1 MPAKSVDPGI
11 DEEREQEAVEGAAH
25 RDPREEGEGELDPA
39 HLAAA
44 GLTARAYP
52 GSQQAGGP
60 ESRCGSDQRA
70 VMPSGVGQRR
80 ANSYSA
86 VWAMPSGSGPGR
98 EAVLISDL
106 VLMYVSTH
114 PHMESYMAVVT
125 TIGLTRRF
133 GAITAL
139 DAVTLELP
147 AGGIVGLVGP
157 NGSGKSTLIR
167 TLLGLIRP
175 TSGAASVL
183 GHPISSPKRYASG
196 VGAMIE
202 SPAFVASLS
211 ARANLVSLAHLHG
224 TRMQRVDEVLAQVG
238 LLGRDRE
245 PVRRF
250 SLGMKQR
257 LGIAAALLTDPELLI
272 LDEPTNGLDPAGIVE
287 IRELL
292 QTIARDGRTV
302 IVSSHLLSEVE
313 AICDHLVIIR
323 FGKLLFAGPMVE
335 LLKRT
340 REHIDLAPE
349 HEADLDKLSEV
360 LREGGWDVVPV
371 GAGLRVLASAD
382 RAAALNRA
390 AAAAGITLARLVFA
404 QDSLEELF
412 LEMTGRVDGELA
424 GARTGIEGMVA

>member
-1 MPAKSVDPGI
+1 
-11 DEEREQEAVEGAAH
+11 
-25 RDPREEGEGELDPA
+25 
-39 HLAAA
+39 
-44 GLTARAYP
+44 
-52 GSQQAGGP
+52 
-60 ESRCGSDQRA
+60 
-70 VMPSGVGQRR
+70 
-80 ANSYSA
+80 
-86 VWAMPSGSGPGR
+86 
-98 EAVLISDL
+98 
-106 VLMYVSTH
+106 
-114 PHMESYMAVVT
+114 MAVVT
-125 TIGLTRRF
+125 TTDLTRRF
-133 GAITAL
+133 GTITAL

-147 AGGIVGLVGP
+147 PGGIVGLVGP

-175 TSGAASVL
+175 TSGTATVL

-196 VGAMIE
+196 VGTMIE

-211 ARANLVSLAHLHG
+211 ARNNLVSLAHLHG
-224 TRMQRVDEVLAQVG
+224 TPMRRVDEVLTQVG

-257 LGIAAALLTDPELLI
+257 LGIAAALLTDPDLLI

-292 QTIARDGRTV
+292 QAIARDGRTV
-302 IVSSHLLSEVE
+302 IVSSHLLSELE
-313 AICDHLVIIR
+313 AICDHLVVIR
-323 FGKLLFAGPMVE
+323 FGKLLFEGPMAE

-349 HEADLDKLSEV
+349 HQADLERLVTV
-360 LREGGWDVVPV
+360 LREGGWDVVA
-371 GAGLRVLASAD
+371 AGDSLRVLAGAD
-382 RAAALNRA
+382 RTAALNRE
-390 AAAAGITLARLVFA
+390 AAAAGITLSRLVFA

-424 GARTGIEGMVA
+424 GARTGTEGMVA